1 MVEIL
6 TPRQKLLNEY
16 LEATGMNPLD
26 RLLTVEML
34 LWEEEA
40 TEEMLKYIAK
50 TRESD
55 PAKLYST
62 ALEISKKYTTEED
75 ETD

>member
-1 MVEIL
+1 MEERL

-34 LWEEEA
+34 LWEEKA
-40 TEEMLKYIAK
+40 TKEMLKYIAE

-62 ALEISKKYTTEED
+62 ALEISKKYETEED
-75 ETD
+75 ETN

>member
-55 PAKLYST
+55 SAKLYST
-62 ALEISKKYTTEED
+62 ALEISKKYVTEED